1 MASRATANVQPK
13 ADQPRVSTDTLKRAE
28 ASPNLEYRVQGVQ
41 SYARSPKTRS
51 YNRSTRQESNM
62 YRKSSKK
69 GRKSRR

>member
-51 YNRSTRQESNM
+51 YNRSTR
-62 YRKSSKK
+62 
-69 GRKSRR
+69 

>member
-1 MASRATANVQPK
+1 MASRASANVQPK

-28 ASPNLEYRVQGVQ
+28 SSPNLEYRVQGVK
-41 SYARSPKTRS
+41 SYSRQTKNRDYS
-51 YNRSTRQESNM
+51 RSTRQESNM